1 MPVAIQAD
9 DADTVDPSRCQTG
22 HLTLKPT
29 QGLST
34 MLRRTWLT
42 TAVLAAAVLG
52 AGTARAN
59 AVAPDEFVK
68 KLSAEVMDTAKS
80 DKSILNGDIGRIRS
94 LVDDKVMPH
103 VNFERMTAMSVGPQ
117 WRGASADQKKRML
130 VEFKTLMINTYSGA
144 LTQVKDQSV
153 VVKPLRPGQAE
164 LSELVVRSEVRGKG
178 DPIQL
183 DYRLEKA
190 GEGWKIYD
198 VNVGGFWLVEAYKGQ
213 FAKDLSAGGMDALI
227 TRLAEKNKS
236 LASAP
241 KN

>member
-1 MPVAIQAD
+1 M
-9 DADTVDPSRCQTG
+9 
-22 HLTLKPT
+22 
-29 QGLST
+29 
-34 MLRRTWLT
+34 MRRTWFSAFGLV
-42 TAVLAAAVLG
+42 ALLGALLGVALGARAAAL
-52 AGTARAN
+52 
-59 AVAPDEFVK
+59 APDEFVK

-80 DKSILNGDIGRIRS
+80 DKSIQNGDIARIRA

-117 WRGASADQKKRML
+117 WRSATPEQKKRML

-144 LTQVKDQSV
+144 LTQVKDQNL
-153 VVKPLRPGQAE
+153 VVKPLRAGQAE
-164 LSELVVRSEVRGKG
+164 ASELVVRSEVRGKG
-178 DPIQL
+178 DPVQL

-190 GEGWKIYD
+190 GDDWKIYD

-213 FAKDLSAGGMDALI
+213 FAKDLSNGGLDALI

-241 KN
+241 KS